1 MIVELTE
8 EDIKFKY
15 ITPAI
20 ENVGWDKD
28 NVFYEYYITNGAV
41 QVRGDKVTRGKRKKA
56 DYVLTYGVNKKPL
69 AIIEAKKMNYSIGH
83 GMPQAMEYAQMLDV
97 KFAYSSNGKGFIE

>member
-20 ENVGWDKD
+20 ENVGWDKN
-28 NVFYEYYITNGAV
+28 NVFYKYYIIN
-41 QVRGDKVTRGKRKKA
+41 R
-56 DYVLTYGVNKKPL
+56 
-69 AIIEAKKMNYSIGH
+69 
-83 GMPQAMEYAQMLDV
+83 AM
-97 KFAYSSNGKGFIE
+97 

>member
-20 ENVGWDKD
+20 ENVGWIKIMY
-28 NVFYEYYITNGAV
+28 F
-41 QVRGDKVTRGKRKKA
+41 
-56 DYVLTYGVNKKPL
+56 
-69 AIIEAKKMNYSIGH
+69 MNTI
-83 GMPQAMEYAQMLDV
+83 
-97 KFAYSSNGKGFIE
+97 

>member
-1 MIVELTE
+1 MGVYFMIVELTE

-41 QVRGDKVTRGKRKKA
+41 QVREVIR
-56 DYVLTYGVNKKPL
+56 
-69 AIIEAKKMNYSIGH
+69 
-83 GMPQAMEYAQMLDV
+83 
-97 KFAYSSNGKGFIE
+97 